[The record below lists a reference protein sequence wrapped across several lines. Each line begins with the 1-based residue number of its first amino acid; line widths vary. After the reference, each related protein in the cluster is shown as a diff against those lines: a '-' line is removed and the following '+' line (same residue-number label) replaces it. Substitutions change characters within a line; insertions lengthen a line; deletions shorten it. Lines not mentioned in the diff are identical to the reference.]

1 MVRVGEPRGCIS
13 WDAIIEH
20 ALELVR
26 IGGGRGVEEGGRGV
40 NGRLMKSAILMVW
53 EARGVKR
60 PGIHVVRFYQPICK
74 AKALL
79 EKMTQV
85 QRFSSFNQRPIGKEV
100 ITKSGHI
107 SHRSD

>member
-1 MVRVGEPRGCIS
+1 M
-13 WDAIIEH
+13 
-20 ALELVR
+20 
-26 IGGGRGVEEGGRGV
+26 EEGGRGI
-40 NGRLMKSAILMVW
+40 NGRLMKSAIFMVW

-85 QRFSSFNQRPIGKEV
+85 QRFSSFNERPIGKEI
-100 ITKSGHI
+100 ITKVAAFHI
-107 SHRSD
+107 AVISKLKYTGCDRCSRS